1 MTSFTLISPKHLLI
15 GCIVFVFLAECATCI
30 SLNLKLHFPEAGLDS
45 NYEEVTQDPT
55 LFGVNFIT
63 CFNAQEYNHTS
74 CPGGE
79 GVFSEYLLIT
89 QDHFIGN
96 DTWQISIPIGNE
108 YIGPLY
114 IDVYAPQAFAPSNEG
129 LYASTVKACT
139 QKEVYEMG
147 GEMCQQQGN
156 AWTLQVDDGSADLNL
171 DIYPAFG
178 VSTGDTYVLLR
189 ELYSPQLN
197 NSRNVSAY
205 VPSTISQNT
214 VKRPVNIMILL
225 DGSTSIVNTFAKR
238 GGFETGQADGSV
250 PESILIGITD
260 LEFALAG
267 NLEQR
272 TYEFTYAEQ
281 IDVSLSCPQGTGP
294 TGGSDKLLEWI
305 DEIVIPKAVEAL
317 GMQRGEVTIA
327 GGSLGGL
334 ASCYAATKNPAVFE
348 RALCMSLTNCFN
360 FGTGGLAPVIAANYE
375 ASGKAPKSVVQFMG
389 AEGVVATWGTSNQ
402 TQFDFMVNDELA
414 WRSIGLVPMTSA
426 ANLSTQMWPGASFGY
441 TSELPAP
448 EHAVMSVIL
457 PGGQHAQ
464 TTWEREFAI
473 ALPYLYRPNSTDPYR
488 IPVSETLRYISPTIG

>member
-1 MTSFTLISPKHLLI
+1 MKKSLTLDSRKHALI
-15 GCIVFVFLAECATCI
+15 RGVVIAFLADSASGF
-30 SLNLKLHFPEAGLDS
+30 SLKLKLHFPEADLDS
-45 NYEEVTQDPT
+45 NYQKVTQDST
-55 LFGVNFIT
+55 LFGVNFVT
-63 CFNAQEYNHTS
+63 CFNAQEYNQTS

-79 GVFSEYLLIT
+79 GVFSESLLIT
-89 QDHFIGN
+89 PDHFIGN
-96 DTWQISIPIGNE
+96 DTWQMSIPIGNE
-108 YIGPLY
+108 YKGPLY
-114 IDVYAPQAFAPSNEG
+114 IDVYAPQVFAPSSEG
-129 LYASTVKACT
+129 VYASTVKACI

-156 AWTLQVDDGSADLNL
+156 AWTLQVDGSSDLEL

-178 VSTGDTYVLLR
+178 VGTGDTYVLLP

-214 VKRPVNIMILL
+214 VERPVNVLILL

-238 GGFETGQADGSV
+238 GGFETGQADGTV
-250 PESILIGITD
+250 PESIMLGITD

-267 NLEQR
+267 NFDQR
-272 TYEFTYAEQ
+272 TYELTYAEQ

-317 GMQRGEVTIA
+317 GMTRGEVTIA

-334 ASCYAATKNPAVFE
+334 TSCYAATKNPAVFE

-360 FGTGGLAPVIAANYE
+360 FGTGGLAPVITANYE
-375 ASGKAPKSVVQFMG
+375 ATGKAPKSVIQFMG

-402 TQFDFMVNDELA
+402 TQFDFMVKDELA
-414 WRSIGLVPMTSA
+414 WRSIGLEPMNWEVNKSK
-426 ANLSTQMWPGASFGY
+426 QMWPGAAFGY

-448 EHAVMSVIL
+448 KHAVMTMIL
-457 PGGQHAQ
+457 PAGQHAQ
-464 TTWEREFAI
+464 TTWEREFAV
-473 ALPYLYRPNSTDPYR
+473 ALPFLYRPSPTDPYR
-488 IPVSETLRYISPTIG
+488 VPVSETLRYISPTIG